1 MRKIITG
8 LLALG
13 VVVIGVGL
21 WQCQAADEAAPPPAS
36 GATPPAAAGAP
47 SAMPGQAGGAPA
59 RSETPEAA
67 PQPAGGEAARADM
80 TPFDLVKATP
90 KGQLKNPFNDKI
102 AEVADEGH
110 KRFMGTGCNGC
121 HGGTGGGGMCPAISN
136 DVWNYYPNDDTLFR
150 LIVLGSNCKDYAD
163 CMEKEGFP
171 RHARETVSFPMPSQG
186 QRSISQPN
194 NPAPL
199 TKVDDVWKIIAW
211 IRTINPNS
219 LKANTAPPPAD

>member
-1 MRKIITG
+1 M
-8 LLALG
+8 
-13 VVVIGVGL
+13 IGVGL

-36 GATPPAAAGAP
+36 GATPPADAGA
-47 SAMPGQAGGAPA
+47 APA
-59 RSETPEAA
+59 TPAA
-67 PQPAGGEAARADM
+67 PAGGEAAAPAAGGADM

-121 HGGTGGGGMCPAISN
+121 HGGTGGGGMCPPISN
-136 DVWNYYPNDDTLFR
+136 EAWNYYPNDDTLYR

-194 NPAPL
+194 SPAPL

-219 LKANTAPPPAD
+219 LKANTAPPPAE

>member
-1 MRKIITG
+1 VRKIITG

-36 GATPPAAAGAP
+36 GATPPADAGA
-47 SAMPGQAGGAPA
+47 APA
-59 RSETPEAA
+59 TPAA
-67 PQPAGGEAARADM
+67 PAGGEAAAPAAPAAGGADM

-90 KGQLKNPFNDKI
+90 NGQLKNPFADKI
-102 AEVADEGH
+102 ADVADEGH

-121 HGGTGGGGMCPAISN
+121 HGGTGGGGMCPPLSN
-136 DVWNYYPNDDTLFR
+136 DAWNYDPTDDTLFR
-150 LIVLGSNCKDYAD
+150 LITLGSNCKDYAD

-171 RHARETVSFPMPSQG
+171 RHARETVSFPMPAQG
-186 QRSISQPN
+186 QRSLAQPD

-199 TKVDDVWKIIAW
+199 TKVDDVWKIISW
-211 IRTINPNS
+211 IRVINPNS
-219 LKANTAPPPAD
+219 LKPKAAPPPQ

>member
-1 MRKIITG
+1 VRKIITG

-36 GATPPAAAGAP
+36 GATPPAAAGA
-47 SAMPGQAGGAPA
+47 APA
-59 RSETPEAA
+59 TPAA
-67 PQPAGGEAARADM
+67 PAGGEAAAPAAPAAGGADM

-90 KGQLKNPFNDKI
+90 NGQLKNPFNDKL

-110 KRFMGTGCNGC
+110 KRYMGTGCNGC
-121 HGGTGGGGMCPAISN
+121 HGGTGGGGMCPPISN
-136 DVWNYYPNDDTLFR
+136 EVWNYDPTDDTLFR
-150 LIVLGSNCKDYAD
+150 LITLGSDCKGYAD

-171 RHARETVSFPMPSQG
+171 RHARETVSFPMPAQG

-199 TKVDDVWKIIAW
+199 TKVDDVWKIISW
-211 IRTINPNS
+211 IRVINPNS
-219 LKANTAPPPAD
+219 LKANSAPAAPPQ

>member
-36 GATPPAAAGAP
+36 GATPPAAAGA
-47 SAMPGQAGGAPA
+47 APA
-59 RSETPEAA
+59 TPAA
-67 PQPAGGEAARADM
+67 PAGGEAAAPAAPAAGGADM

-121 HGGTGGGGMCPAISN
+121 HGGTGGGGMCPPISN
-136 DVWNYYPNDDTLFR
+136 EVWNYDPTDDTLFR
-150 LIVLGSNCKDYAD
+150 LITLGSNCKDYAD

-171 RHARETVSFPMPSQG
+171 RHARETVSFPMPAQG

-199 TKVDDVWKIIAW
+199 TKVDDVWKIISW
-211 IRTINPNS
+211 IRVINPNS
-219 LKANTAPPPAD
+219 LKANSAPAAPPQ

>member
-36 GATPPAAAGAP
+36 GATPPAAAGA
-47 SAMPGQAGGAPA
+47 APA
-59 RSETPEAA
+59 TPAA
-67 PQPAGGEAARADM
+67 PAGGEAAAPAAGGADM

-90 KGQLKNPFNDKI
+90 NGQLKNPFNDKL

-110 KRFMGTGCNGC
+110 KRYMGTGCNGC
-121 HGGTGGGGMCPAISN
+121 HGGTGGGGMCPPISN
-136 DVWNYYPNDDTLFR
+136 EVWNYDPNDDTLFR
-150 LIVLGSNCKDYAD
+150 LITLGSNCKDYAD

-171 RHARETVSFPMPSQG
+171 RHARETVSFPMPAQG

-194 NPAPL
+194 TPAPL
-199 TKVDDVWKIIAW
+199 TKVDDVWKIISW
-211 IRTINPNS
+211 IRVINPNS
-219 LKANTAPPPAD
+219 LKANSAPAAPPQ

>member
-1 MRKIITG
+1 VRKIITG

-36 GATPPAAAGAP
+36 GATPPADAGAT
-47 SAMPGQAGGAPA
+47 PA
-59 RSETPEAA
+59 TPAA
-67 PQPAGGEAARADM
+67 PAGGEAAAPAAGGADM

-121 HGGTGGGGMCPAISN
+121 HGGTGGGGMCPPISN
-136 DVWNYYPNDDTLFR
+136 EAWNYYPNDDTLYR

-186 QRSISQPN
+186 QRSISQPD

-219 LKANTAPPPAD
+219 LKANTAPPPPD

>member
-1 MRKIITG
+1 VRKIITG

-36 GATPPAAAGAP
+36 GATPPADAGA
-47 SAMPGQAGGAPA
+47 APA
-59 RSETPEAA
+59 TPAA
-67 PQPAGGEAARADM
+67 PAGGEAAAPAAPAAGGADM

-90 KGQLKNPFNDKI
+90 NGQLKNPFNDKI

-121 HGGTGGGGMCPAISN
+121 HGGTGGGGMCPPISN
-136 DVWNYYPNDDTLFR
+136 EAWNYYPNDDTLFR

-186 QRSISQPN
+186 QRSISQPD

-219 LKANTAPPPAD
+219 LKANSAPPPAE